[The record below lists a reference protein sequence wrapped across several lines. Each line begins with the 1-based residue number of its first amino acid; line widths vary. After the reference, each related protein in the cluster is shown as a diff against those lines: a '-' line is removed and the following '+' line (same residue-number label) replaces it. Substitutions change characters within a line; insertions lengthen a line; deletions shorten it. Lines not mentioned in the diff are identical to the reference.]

1 MKSEEVQMILNEI
14 LLEQKQVNEK
24 LSSFTS
30 IMMDIHEKEVTADLN
45 QKMEILSEKARM
57 LQMSCSTISEQLSM
71 SLNEIKDLIYAIQYY
86 QHQLTIPFKQGLV
99 HHVHKILIFALVSF
113 LMNIILVFWLYKVL
127 H

>member
-14 LLEQKQVNEK
+14 LLEQRQVNEK

-30 IMMDIHEKEVTADLN
+30 IMMEVNEMAVNTDLKEQVEKINER
-45 QKMEILSEKARM
+45 SRM
-57 LQMSCSTISEQLSM
+57 IQMSCSTIGEQLSM
-71 SLNEIKDLIYAIQYY
+71 SLKEIKDLVYAIQYY
-86 QHQLTIPFKQGLV
+86 QHQLTIPIKQRLV
-99 HHVHKILIFALVSF
+99 HHVHKILIVALVSF